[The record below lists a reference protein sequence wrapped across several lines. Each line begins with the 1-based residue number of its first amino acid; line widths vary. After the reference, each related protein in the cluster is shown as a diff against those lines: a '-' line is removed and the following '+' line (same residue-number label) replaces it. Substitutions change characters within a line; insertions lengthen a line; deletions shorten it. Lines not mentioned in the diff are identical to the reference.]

1 MTFNIYVPEI
11 NCVADWAAIVN
22 DASSDDASPDDAST
36 VAVQPIGGATA
47 AAAQDES
54 ESTGGLSVGAIAG
67 IGVAVVTLGVI
78 FTSLGMRKRG
88 NRQALDRE
96 LDLNMATK
104 GSMYSLQQGASAM
117 SMQPPNLDYDTGSQY
132 GFPGGY

>member
-1 MTFNIYVPEI
+1 MPEI
-11 NCVADWAAIVN
+11 NCVADWAAVVN
-22 DASSDDASPDDAST
+22 DASSDDASSDDDAST
-36 VAVQPIGGATA
+36 PAVQPIGGATA

-96 LDLNMATK
+96 RDLNMATQ